1 MPIFVQFTVDRRSI
15 TILLLYVHKTHLCIQ
30 HVHVEHQMQF
40 LQVFLPQDPHG
51 YVGLLC
57 ALVLLNSIFW
67 LTLGSCHY
75 DYYTVV
81 GLAQVINWSQ
91 FVVAQRPTASQ
102 LWRPSSTVAPLRFIL
117 TYYVL
122 SFICWYTN
130 YNSGAE
136 LTRVEMSWGWVV
148 LGPSFWGAELT
159 WGRDVQGPR
168 CLGAELVWCRVDCH
182 PFNQKVSMW
191 NAMYNKNTQEALP
204 LVTESVAN
212 VHIHEMSNCLVLI
225 FDKQA
230 LM

>member
-1 MPIFVQFTVDRRSI
+1 
-15 TILLLYVHKTHLCIQ
+15 
-30 HVHVEHQMQF
+30 MQF

-102 LWRPSSTVAPLRFIL
+102 LWRPSSTVAPLRFIS

-122 SFICWYTN
+122 SFISLYTK

-136 LTRVEMSWGWVV
+136 LTRAEMSWGRVFG
-148 LGPSFWGAELT
+148 GPSWLGAEMSRGRDVLEPSWFGAELT
-159 WGRDVQGPR
+159 VTLHTR
-168 CLGAELVWCRVDCH
+168 ATCRISEV
-182 PFNQKVSMW
+182 
-191 NAMYNKNTQEALP
+191 
-204 LVTESVAN
+204 
-212 VHIHEMSNCLVLI
+212 
-225 FDKQA
+225 
-230 LM
+230 